1 MANMYAYLA
10 GVAQSVGL
18 LYFVAMFLGVVA
30 YALWPGNRPR
40 FERAAR
46 TPLNED

>member
-1 MANMYAYLA
+1 MASMYAYLA
-10 GVAQSVGL
+10 GIAQSIGL
-18 LYFVAMFLGVVA
+18 IYFVGMFLFVVA
-30 YALWPGNRPR
+30 YALWPSNRAR

>member
-10 GVAQSVGL
+10 GVAQSAGL

-30 YALWPGNRPR
+30 YALWPGNRTR

>member
-1 MANMYAYLA
+1 MASMYAYLA
-10 GVAQSVGL
+10 GIAQSVGL

-30 YALWPGNRPR
+30 YALWPSNRSR
-40 FERAAR
+40 FESAAR